1 MKKITKTLL
10 TMITA
15 FLIIATSML
24 QANAASD
31 SIQLGTATKKN
42 GYIAGVSFSDKV
54 TTDGRYLYCLNMH
67 KNTATNVK
75 ATLVKNSSYI
85 DGGIVYILKNGYP
98 NKSITGDKDKDYYIT
113 QTAVWW
119 YLDNVKGMSNLGDG
133 FKNTGSDPY
142 DMRKYVRN
150 LVNEAYNHRNDAVTS
165 TVSTK
170 LVLNVTTGDNEL
182 VLKDGYYL
190 SHPVKAVT
198 ADNIGEY
205 TVTLKDAPK
214 GTIIVKNNEEKPYT
228 GAFTMNAKNAF
239 RVKVPTSSITNTKA
253 TIKIEAN
260 ANGYDHYT
268 AHEYQPT
275 DNNMQNIALLE
286 KITSK
291 ATASMNLTI
300 DSSIV
305 SITKVDSTTKKAIS
319 GAKLVLKDS
328 TGKVVASW
336 TSTINAH
343 VIRNLANGTY
353 TVEETEAPSGY
364 LKNTNKTTITITDTN
379 RNIKV
384 TFENAPK
391 NVVVNITKVDSETN
405 AALAGA
411 VLLVK
416 DSTGKEVARFT
427 TTTSSYVLKDLANGT
442 YTVEEVSAP
451 SGYIKSNDKITFT
464 VDDNHLSHQIIF
476 KNTKEVPVPDTD
488 STTSIILLVIGVLVT
503 GLGITYIKKNAK
515 A

>member
-15 FLIIATSML
+15 FLIIVTSVL

-31 SIQLGTATKKN
+31 TIQLGTATKTN
-42 GYIAGVSFSDKV
+42 SYIAGVSFSYKV

-119 YLDNVKGMSNLGDG
+119 YLDIVKGSTNLGEQ
-133 FKNTGSDPY
+133 FKENGSDSY
-142 DMRKYVRN
+142 GMRHFVKG
-150 LVNEAYNHRNDAVTS
+150 LVDEGYKHRNDKIGIT
-165 TVSTK
+165 TTK
-170 LVLNVTTGDNEL
+170 LALNVTTGDSSL
-182 VLKDGYYL
+182 VLKDGSYV
-190 SHPVKAVT
+190 SHPIKAVT

-205 TVTLKDAPK
+205 TVTLKNAPK
-214 GTIIVKNNEEKPYT
+214 GTKIINNANEKEYT
-228 GAFTMNAKNAF
+228 GAFKVKANEAF
-239 RVKVPTSSITNTKA
+239 RVKVPTSSITDIKS
-253 TIKIEAN
+253 TIKIEAT
-260 ANGYDHYT
+260 ANGYDQYM
-268 AHEYQPT
+268 AYEYQPT
-275 DNNMQNIALLE
+275 DSNMQNVALLE
-286 KITSK
+286 KVTSK
-291 ATASMNLTI
+291 ASANMSLTV
-300 DSSIV
+300 DSSRV
-305 SITKVDSTTKKAIS
+305 SITKVDSTTKKPIS
-319 GAKLVLKDS
+319 GAKLVLKNS
-328 TGKVVASW
+328 NGTVIASW

-379 RNIKV
+379 RDIKV

-405 AALAGA
+405 ESIAGA

-416 DSTGKEVARFT
+416 DSTGKEIAKFT

-451 SGYIKSNDKITFT
+451 SGYIRSTDVITFT
-464 VDDNHLSHQIIF
+464 VDDSHLSHQIIF

-488 STTSIILLVIGVLVT
+488 STTSIILLVIGVLIT
-503 GLGITYIKKNAK
+503 GLGITYIKKNAN